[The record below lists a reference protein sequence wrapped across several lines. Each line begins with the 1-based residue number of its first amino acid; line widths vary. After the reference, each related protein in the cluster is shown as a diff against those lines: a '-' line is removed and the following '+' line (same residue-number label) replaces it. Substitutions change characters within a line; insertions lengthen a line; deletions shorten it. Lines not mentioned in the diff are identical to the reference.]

1 MNKKIKDKF
10 SEFRQDI
17 VSGDWILVASK
28 KRRSRPY
35 FFNQSDKKAKG
46 KITRESCPFE
56 NPQKFGNSEPVLWYA
71 FEPLKNRA
79 AEFKNWFVQVIPNKY
94 PVVVPSKTCPEARPV
109 GPSSKMEGVGYHE
122 IIITRP
128 HSRSLS
134 EMSQAEVQ
142 LVLKA
147 YQKRYL
153 QLKEEKCVEYIL
165 IFHNH
170 GLKAGASISHPHS
183 QLAAMP
189 IVPPDVS
196 RSLNGSKKYF
206 KERGR
211 CVHCALLE
219 WELKEKERVI
229 FQNDYFA
236 VIAPFAS
243 RVSYEMRIYPKWH
256 TSRFEEIDDK
266 KRSRLAEALIE
277 TLRRLGKALGN
288 PDYNFFIHTAPA
300 KKEDT
305 EYYHWHFE
313 ILPKTAV
320 WAGLE
325 LGTGVVV
332 ISISS
337 PEEAAEKLKK
347 AKNAG
352 KF

>member
-1 MNKKIKDKF
+1 MKKKTKDEF

-35 FFNQSDKKAKG
+35 FFNQDKKAAG
-46 KITRESCPFE
+46 KKISREHCPFE
-56 NPQKFGNSEPVLWYA
+56 NPQKFGNSEPILWFA
-71 FEPLKNRA
+71 LEPLGNHA
-79 AEFKNWFVQVIPNKY
+79 VNLKNWFVQIISNKY
-94 PVVVPSKTCPEARPV
+94 PVVIPSKTCPEAKLE
-109 GPSSKMEGVGYHE
+109 GPSFKIEGVGYHE
-122 IIITRP
+122 IIVTRP

-134 EMSQAEVQ
+134 EMNQAEVQ

-147 YQKRYL
+147 YQERYL

-170 GLKAGASISHPHS
+170 GFKAGASIPHPHS

-206 KERGR
+206 KEHGR

-219 WELKEKERVI
+219 WELKKKERVI

-256 TSRFEEIDDK
+256 VSRFEETNEK
-266 KRSRLAEALIE
+266 EKSWLAQALIE
-277 TLRRLGKALGN
+277 ALRRLGKALN
-288 PDYNFFIHTAPA
+288 NSDYNFFIHTAPA
-300 KKEDT
+300 KKEDV

-313 ILPKTAV
+313 ILPKTSV

-325 LGTGVVV
+325 LGTGVEV
-332 ISISS
+332 IFVS

-347 AKNAG
+347 ENNVG
-352 KF
+352 EF

>member
-1 MNKKIKDKF
+1 MKKKMKNQV

-35 FFNQSDKKAKG
+35 FFNHNEEDAGK
-46 KITRESCPFE
+46 KITRKDCPFDD
-56 NPQKFGNSEPVLWYA
+56 PQKFENTKPILWYA

-79 AEFKNWFVQVIPNKY
+79 AKFKDWFVQIVPNKY
-94 PVVVPSKTCPEARPV
+94 PVVSPSKTCPQSKPK

-128 HSRSLS
+128 HSRSLG
-134 EMSQAEVQ
+134 EMNPTEVQ

-147 YQKRYL
+147 YQERYL
-153 QLKEEKCVEYIL
+153 QLKKEKCAEYIL

-170 GLKAGASISHPHS
+170 GPKAGASIPHPHS

-189 IVPPDVS
+189 IIPPDVFK
-196 RSLNGSKKYF
+196 SLNGSKKYF
-206 KERGR
+206 EKHGQ
-211 CVHCALLE
+211 CVHCAMLE
-219 WELKEKERVI
+219 RELKEKERII

-243 RVSYEMRIYPKWH
+243 RVSYEIRIYPKWH

-277 TLRRLGKALGN
+277 ALRRLGKALGN

-332 ISISS
+332 ISVS

-347 AKNAG
+347 A
-352 KF
+352 